1 MPKPA
6 YFRRRLSRSYRGR
19 SQRRDR
25 RRLWRKSDRVIRPTK
40 PGNAGGGKDP
50 DFWCAFEDGEV
61 EVIGDEPE
69 NTINDRTRP
78 RLLCRKAKE
87 SHLLHKCRVRLV
99 TRCVTFDE
107 SS

>member
-1 MPKPA
+1 M
-6 YFRRRLSRSYRGR
+6 RL
-19 SQRRDR
+19 
-25 RRLWRKSDRVIRPTK
+25 
-40 PGNAGGGKDP
+40 GNAGGAKDP

-99 TRCVTFDE
+99 TLRVPFGE
-107 SS
+107 SSRRAGCLNRARPDLWEAAGATPPLLLSL